1 MSDLSFHD
9 GRVVLRAGDCLA
21 VLDTLAD
28 NSVDA
33 VVTDPPYHLLST
45 VKRFGAVSQGDDT
58 KTAQRARDGADR
70 MARLSRGFMGKEWDG
85 GDIVFT
91 VELWAK
97 VFRVLKPGGHLVAF
111 AAPKCAHRMV
121 CAIEDAGFEIRDGLM
136 WMFGTGFPKS
146 LDIFKAID
154 KAAGAEREVVAMGDP
169 IKRMIPGADQNKAG
183 WEKND
188 GRVFAPA
195 ITAPATDAAKEWNG
209 WGTALKPAYEPI
221 CLARKPIAEKTV
233 AANVLRWGT
242 GGLNISACR
251 VGEDCTARVH
261 HAEMGYHGGNSA
273 GQYATGSTLG
283 RWPANV
289 CHDGSDEVVAG
300 FPDSDGQQFATGPQ
314 YGSKSSVN
322 VCGDYGPVKEFQPR
336 GVSGSAAR
344 FFYSAKADADDR
356 IGSKHP
362 TVKPVALMRWL
373 ARLVTPDGGTILDPF
388 AGTGT
393 TGHAALLEGFKAT
406 LIEREAEYRADIA
419 RRMGLVFAGRV
430 ERVAARMKAR
440 GQTAPVGGLF
450 DGMDAQPP
458 AEGGGGRLVYGKFA
472 RDTRS
477 APSE

>member
-58 KTAQRARDGADR
+58 KTAQRARDEADG

-85 GDIVFT
+85 GDIAFT

-136 WMFGTGFPKS
+136 WIFGRGFPKS
-146 LDIFKAID
+146 LDISKAID

-169 IKRMIPGADQNKAG
+169 VKRMIPGADQNKAG

-221 CLARKPIAEKTV
+221 CLARKPISEKTV

-242 GGLNISACR
+242 GGLNVDKCR
-251 VGEDCTARVH
+251 VEWQGEADAAAAGAEGFAQSRALGKARQSQSLGK
-261 HAEMGYHGGNSA
+261 ESRD
-273 GQYATGSTLG
+273 GSNAYDPFALKG

-300 FPDSDGQQFATGPQ
+300 FPDSDGQQFARGPR

-322 VCGDYGPVKEFQPR
+322 VYGDYGPRKEFHPR
-336 GVSGSAAR
+336 GGSGSAAR

-440 GQTAPVGGLF
+440 PSGEIGGLF
-450 DGMDAQPP
+450 AGSEA
-458 AEGGGGRLVYGKFA
+458 AE
-472 RDTRS
+472 
-477 APSE
+477 